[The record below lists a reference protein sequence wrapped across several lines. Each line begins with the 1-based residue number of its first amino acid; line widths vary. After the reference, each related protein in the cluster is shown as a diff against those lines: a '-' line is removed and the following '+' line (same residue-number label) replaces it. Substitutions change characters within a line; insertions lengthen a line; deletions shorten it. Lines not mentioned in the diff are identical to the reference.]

1 MPKII
6 DVRGPLISNDLK
18 WIYDWFEM
26 DATCPRDIAVALE
39 KALET
44 QDSLILRI
52 NSPGGYVNVGA
63 DIYEAIRSSDVE
75 VEARIVGDCCS
86 AATYI
91 ACASNKTTMSP
102 LGQYMIH
109 RSMVSGVD
117 GNVNDFSS
125 IVESLTE
132 TDKAIANAYAL
143 KTGMSQEE
151 IIKLMDKTTWMNA
164 DTALS
169 YGFVDEILFTV
180 VKTSGGTPVN
190 LGQINAVENHLIDEN
205 IIQEMMKNKSNI
217 LGQQRADFFNAQ
229 KAKARLN
236 LLQLGGNI
244 DE

>member
-132 TDKAIANAYAL
+132 TDKAIA
-143 KTGMSQEE
+143 
-151 IIKLMDKTTWMNA
+151 
-164 DTALS
+164 LS
-169 YGFVDEILFTV
+169 LSPPHCVSTV
-180 VKTSGGTPVN
+180 VTN
-190 LGQINAVENHLIDEN
+190 L
-205 IIQEMMKNKSNI
+205 
-217 LGQQRADFFNAQ
+217 R
-229 KAKARLN
+229 
-236 LLQLGGNI
+236 
-244 DE
+244 

>member
-102 LGQYMIH
+102 LGQYLSLIH
-109 RSMVSGVD
+109 
-117 GNVNDFSS
+117 
-125 IVESLTE
+125 I
-132 TDKAIANAYAL
+132 
-143 KTGMSQEE
+143 
-151 IIKLMDKTTWMNA
+151 
-164 DTALS
+164 
-169 YGFVDEILFTV
+169 
-180 VKTSGGTPVN
+180 
-190 LGQINAVENHLIDEN
+190 
-205 IIQEMMKNKSNI
+205 
-217 LGQQRADFFNAQ
+217 
-229 KAKARLN
+229 
-236 LLQLGGNI
+236 
-244 DE
+244 